1 MPRPR
6 NPNHEAILDARA
18 EGKTFRE
25 MERMGLGSWKTVQSI
40 VQRARG
46 KGDIRAALLP
56 SAVRHAQMARSVPPN
71 RAEIQRRNGPA
82 VSAALR
88 FLAGLSEEDREAYRL
103 LRRKR
108 FSQQEAML
116 MVGAR

>member
-1 MPRPR
+1 MARAR
-6 NPNHEAILDARA
+6 NPNTDAILDARSQGA
-18 EGKTFRE
+18 TFRE
-25 MERMGLGSWKTVQSI
+25 MERMGLGSLKTVQSI

-46 KGDIRAALLP
+46 NGDPRAALLP
-56 SAVRHAQMARSVPPN
+56 PDVRHAQLVRSIPAD
-71 RAEIQRRNGPA
+71 RAEIQRRSGPA

-88 FLAGLSEEDREAYRL
+88 FVAGLSAEDREAYRL

-108 FSQQEAML
+108 FGQQEAML

>member
-1 MPRPR
+1 MAQAR
-6 NPNHEAILDARA
+6 NPNYEAILDARA

-25 MERMGLGSWKTVQSI
+25 MERMGLGDMKAIQSL
-40 VQRARG
+40 VRRARG
-46 KGDIRAALLP
+46 KGDPRAALLP
-56 SAVRHAQMARSVPPN
+56 PDVRHAQMVRSVPAD

-88 FLAGLSEEDREAYRL
+88 FVAGLSEEDREAYRL

-108 FSQQEAML
+108 FGQQEAML